1 MKEFFKKFWINNPK
15 VRKIAGVTLIVIG
28 LLSVITPFTPVGF
41 LFLIGLEILGLRTL
55 FWEKVKSRFKNKKT
69 SKID

>member
-1 MKEFFKKFWINNPK
+1 MRGYFKKVWADNPK
-15 VRKIAGVTLIVIG
+15 VRKTAGVTLIVIG